1 MICSPHRVA
10 IKQGEPRDGAS

>member
-1 MICSPHRVA
+1 MSRSFHRVA